1 MVQFLLLPTLVHPQT
16 LLFERGT
23 TMVLVYLSAPI
34 IQKESRKDD
43 FCSTIIRVMEGLGF
57 NIFAPQL
64 LGPAEPEEIFR
75 RDIHNVRMSDFLV
88 VEVSNPSLG
97 VGMEIMLGIELMKPL
112 LMFYHAEAG
121 QISKMVT
128 GADGKVM
135 FEYRTLDDVE
145 KTLHSFNL
153 ENLIVQKC
161 PNCDAQVAEVD
172 NDSVRCLG
180 CGFEIHQTM
189 V

>member
-1 MVQFLLLPTLVHPQT
+1 V
-16 LLFERGT
+16 
-23 TMVLVYLSAPI
+23 VLVYLSAPI

-43 FCSTIIRVMEGLGF
+43 FCSTVIRVIEDIGL

-64 LGPAEPEEIFR
+64 LGPAEPEEIYR
-75 RDIHNVRMSDFLV
+75 RDVHNVRLSDFLI

-97 VGMEIMLGIELMKPL
+97 VGMEIMLGIELKKPL
-112 LMFYHAEAG
+112 LLFYDAEAG
-121 QISKMVT
+121 PISKMVT

-135 FEYRTLDDVE
+135 FEYRTTDDIE
-145 KTLHSFNL
+145 KILRNYNL

-161 PNCDAQVAEVD
+161 PTCDAQVAEVD
-172 NDSVRCLG
+172 DEQIRCLG
-180 CGFEIHQTM
+180 CGFEIHHTT